1 MTDEKMNMLIKGNL
15 VLPEHVALNHLI
27 GVRDGKIVGI
37 YSEQDAP
44 PAETV
49 VDASGQLVFPGV
61 VDAHVHSYSNL
72 HEQFENSTAAASA
85 GGVTTIVEMPYDQG
99 APVSTTDVFNA
110 KIDMI
115 RQHARVDV
123 ALLATLSKQG
133 SPEVIRPLAELGAC
147 GFKLSA
153 FETDPERFPRI
164 DDDVLLEV
172 LPIIAETG
180 LTVGFHAEN
189 DVIIE
194 SLIARYRK
202 EGKTYPKA
210 HCETRPPVSETTS
223 VVKLLELAFWTEAS
237 LHIFHVSH
245 PRCLE
250 LIEWYR
256 GQGVDVTA
264 ETCPHYLSL
273 IEDDMD
279 VHGAFSKINP
289 PIRTQEDQDGLWRA
303 LGDGKIDWV
312 ASDHAPWP
320 VERKQNPIIFDNGSG
335 APGLEAILPIMYQEA
350 VVKRAFSPVTL
361 ARLLSG
367 RPAERFKLAPRKG
380 SIEIGKDA
388 DFAILDPNC
397 TWNFDAANSF
407 SSAKWSPYNG
417 RSIQGKVTTTILR
430 GTVIF
435 SGGGLQPDAGIGEF
449 LPALEQG

>member
-1 MTDEKMNMLIKGNL
+1 MTTEKVDLLVKGNL
-15 VLPEHVALNHLI
+15 VLPEKVAPNHAI
-27 GVRDGKIVGI
+27 GVLDGRIAGI
-37 YSEQDAP
+37 YPAEDAP
-44 PAETV
+44 PAGSV
-49 VDASGQLVFPGV
+49 IDADSCLVFPGV

-72 HEQFENSTAAASA
+72 HEQFENSTAAAAA

-99 APVSTTDVFNA
+99 APVSTTEVFNA

-115 RQHARVDV
+115 KEHARVDV

-133 SPEVIRPLAELGAC
+133 NPEVIWPLVELGAC

-172 LPIIAETG
+172 LPAIAETG

-202 EGKTYPKA
+202 EGKIYPKA

-223 VVKLLELAFWTEAS
+223 VVKLLELTYWTGAS

-250 LIEWYR
+250 LIDWYR
-256 GQGVDVTA
+256 GQGVNVSA
-264 ETCPHYLSL
+264 ETCPHYLVL
-273 IEDDMD
+273 TENDMD
-279 VHGAFSKINP
+279 AHGPFSKINP
-289 PIRTQEDQDGLWRA
+289 PVRRQEDQDALWLA
-303 LGDGKIDWV
+303 LQGGKIDWV

-320 VERKQNPIIFDNGSG
+320 LERKQNPNIFDNGSG
-335 APGLEAILPIMYQEA
+335 APGLETMLPLMYHEA
-350 VVKRAFSPVTL
+350 VVKRKFSPVVL
-361 ARLLSG
+361 AHLLCS

-388 DFAILDPNC
+388 DFAILDPDY
-397 TWNFDAANSF
+397 TWNFDAISGY

-435 SGGGLQPDAGIGEF
+435 NGEKLLLDEGFGEF
-449 LPALEQG
+449 VPAM

>member
-1 MTDEKMNMLIKGNL
+1 MTSEKLDLLIKGNL
-15 VLPEHVALNHLI
+15 VLPEAMAPNYAV
-27 GVRDGKIVGI
+27 GVLDGKIAGI
-37 YSEQDAP
+37 FKEQDVP
-44 PAETV
+44 PAEQCI
-49 VDASGQLVFPGV
+49 DAGNQLIFPGI

-72 HEQFENSTAAASA
+72 HEQFEHSTAAAAA

-99 APVSTTDVFNA
+99 APVSTTEVFNA
-110 KIDMI
+110 KIEMI
-115 RQHARVDV
+115 RQHAQVDV

-133 SPEVIRPLAELGAC
+133 NSEVIKPLSDLGAC

-172 LPIIAETG
+172 LPLIAETG

-223 VVKLLELAFWTEAS
+223 VIKLLELAYWTGVA

-250 LIEWYR
+250 LIDWYR
-256 GQGVDVTA
+256 KQGVNVTC
-264 ETCPHYLSL
+264 ETCPHYLVL
-273 IEDDMD
+273 QEDDMD
-279 VHGAFSKINP
+279 IHRAFSKINP
-289 PIRTQEDQDGLWRA
+289 PIRKQEDQDALWVGLKNG
-303 LGDGKIDWV
+303 LIDLV

-320 VERKQNPIIFDNGSG
+320 LEKKQNVNIFDNGSG
-335 APGLEAILPIMYQEA
+335 APGLEVILPIMYHES
-350 VVKRAFSPVTL
+350 VVKRGFTPVTL
-361 ARLLSG
+361 ANLLCR
-367 RPAERFKLAPRKG
+367 RPAERFKLASRKG

-388 DFAILDPNC
+388 DFAILDPDR
-397 TWNFDAANSF
+397 TWQLDSANSF
-407 SSAKWSPYNG
+407 SSAKWSPYSG
-417 RSIQGKVTTTILR
+417 RSIQGKVSRTILR
-430 GTVIF
+430 GKVIF
-435 SGGGLQPDAGIGEF
+435 DNGQLCSTKGIGDF
-449 LPALEQG
+449 VPAQRG